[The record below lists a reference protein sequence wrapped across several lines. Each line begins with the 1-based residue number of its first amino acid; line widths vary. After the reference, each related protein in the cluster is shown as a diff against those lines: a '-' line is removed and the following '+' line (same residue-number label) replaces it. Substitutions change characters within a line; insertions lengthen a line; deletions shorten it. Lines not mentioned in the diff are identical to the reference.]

1 MKRKVSRRILNK
13 NPVLHALY
21 ALRVE
26 KEYWL
31 IKSKI
36 ILVALLLEVLFSA
49 CGYHFKEKSG
59 FPGDTERLFVKVLEN
74 KTQETGVESILTAAI
89 LNELTLRKTD
99 ELARSIDDA
108 DVVLSGAVDLVTIK
122 TITSSE
128 SNVASERQ
136 VTVSIDLKLTK
147 KDGSVVWAAKDLSD
161 FEAYLVETD
170 KQQTDAN
177 RRTAI
182 GVLSKRIAERAVNRF
197 SDDF

>member
-1 MKRKVSRRILNK
+1 M
-13 NPVLHALY
+13 
-21 ALRVE
+21 
-26 KEYWL
+26 
-31 IKSKI
+31 
-36 ILVALLLEVLFSA
+36 
-49 CGYHFKEKSG
+49 
-59 FPGDTERLFVKVLEN
+59 
-74 KTQETGVESILTAAI
+74 
-89 LNELTLRKTD
+89 RKTD

-122 TITSSE
+122 TIASSE
-128 SNVASERQ
+128 PNVASERQ

-170 KQQTDAN
+170 PQQTDAN